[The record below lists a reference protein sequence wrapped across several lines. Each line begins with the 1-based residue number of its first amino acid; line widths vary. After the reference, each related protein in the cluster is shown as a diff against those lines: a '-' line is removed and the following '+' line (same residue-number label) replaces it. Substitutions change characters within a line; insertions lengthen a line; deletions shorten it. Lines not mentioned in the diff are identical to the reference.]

1 VNRRLNKNT
10 VFLLVLGFIFS
21 GTAQAQGVTV
31 GTYNV
36 GLGPDCATLVL
47 TGAGPAGNSYIYDE
61 KCDGSADYTAKRVK
75 VTSRG
80 ISVDQGRT
88 SKISTNAKGF
98 TGDWSLGGRST
109 KGVIFTRK

>member
-1 VNRRLNKNT
+1 MNGRLSKNT
-10 VFLLVLGFIFS
+10 VFLLILVFVFS

-31 GTYNV
+31 GTYNADF
-36 GLGPDCATLVL
+36 GANCATLVL

-80 ISVDQGRT
+80 ISVDQGRIL
-88 SKISTNAKGF
+88 ISLQTQKV
-98 TGDWSLGGRST
+98 SPEIGRL
-109 KGVIFTRK
+109 VEDLRKA